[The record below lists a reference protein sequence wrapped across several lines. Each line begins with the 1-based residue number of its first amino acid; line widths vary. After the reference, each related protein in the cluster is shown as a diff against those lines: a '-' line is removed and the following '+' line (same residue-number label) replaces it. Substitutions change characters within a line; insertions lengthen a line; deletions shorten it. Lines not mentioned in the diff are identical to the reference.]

1 MNRYARLVLK
11 NSLRNPRRSALTIAS
26 IAVSLCLLGVLMA
39 LYRVLFFGG
48 ETTPGQ
54 ALRLITHH
62 KVSLTQELPLSYQD
76 RIGQVQGVNA
86 VTSLRWF
93 GGVYKDERDP
103 RNRFARFA
111 IEPSALFAVYPEYQ
125 ISDEQKRAFQQNKT
139 ACIASTALATKLG
152 WKPGERITLVGDTSP
167 VTLDLALAGAFDDPF
182 RSDILYFNAEYLRD
196 SLPASDTRRD
206 MVQQFRIAA
215 ASKDDV
221 PRVASAIDAMFENSP
236 APTMTE
242 SEHAFMLSFIAF
254 LGDVKSFLAPIFGAV
269 TFTILLVSA
278 NALSMSVRERIREIG
293 VLKTL
298 GFASREIL
306 GMIVGE
312 AAALALAGGVIG
324 CLFAT
329 GLCQGLA
336 ILMRQNPG
344 FAQTISSLSVTPL
357 IASLDLAAAAMIGI
371 VSAFVPALSAAR
383 ISIVDSLRHT
393 G

>member
-152 WKPGERITLVGDTSP
+152 WKPGERYAP
-167 VTLDLALAGAFDDPF
+167 RHGAAVSN
-182 RSDILYFNAEYLRD
+182 RSRLQG
-196 SLPASDTRRD
+196 RR
-206 MVQQFRIAA
+206 
-215 ASKDDV
+215 
-221 PRVASAIDAMFENSP
+221 
-236 APTMTE
+236 
-242 SEHAFMLSFIAF
+242 
-254 LGDVKSFLAPIFGAV
+254 
-269 TFTILLVSA
+269 
-278 NALSMSVRERIREIG
+278 
-293 VLKTL
+293 
-298 GFASREIL
+298 ASR
-306 GMIVGE
+306 
-312 AAALALAGGVIG
+312 
-324 CLFAT
+324 
-329 GLCQGLA
+329 GLSD
-336 ILMRQNPG
+336 R
-344 FAQTISSLSVTPL
+344 
-357 IASLDLAAAAMIGI
+357 
-371 VSAFVPALSAAR
+371 
-383 ISIVDSLRHT
+383 RHV
-393 G
+393 